1 MSDFSPQ
8 IAPKRTSHL
17 SQYMSTG
24 ANLLRLPDPPFL
36 SLGQA
41 QGSGTKDSL
50 GGGIRVSYVPV
61 KAVVLGK
68 RRGSY
73 VGSSLS
79 LCCCWALCLV
89 QCRVAGVSGDGCA
102 VRVQQQPQN
111 NGQQLVQ
118 FEHGQPLALGLR
130 RADLC
135 PYKHN
140 QSEVMDRPRARGRGS
155 GPVRGPRAYKGRWRR
170 PTNVWRRVTSPRTG
184 PERPIDRR
192 AMAHRAQSTNGVNHD

>member
-1 MSDFSPQ
+1 MLFAAVHESGCVAQLGPLEMSDFSPQ

-89 QCRVAGVSGDGCA
+89 QCRGAGVSGDGCA
-102 VRVQQQPQN
+102 VRVQQQQQN
-111 NGQQLVQ
+111 NGQQLV
-118 FEHGQPLALGLR
+118 LA
-130 RADLC
+130 
-135 PYKHN
+135 
-140 QSEVMDRPRARGRGS
+140 
-155 GPVRGPRAYKGRWRR
+155 
-170 PTNVWRRVTSPRTG
+170 TSPRLPAAPRSRATGCRRCLGHSPTG
-184 PERPIDRR
+184 PPAGLMDLRWDVKPDTDR
-192 AMAHRAQSTNGVNHD
+192 